1 VSLLNITTTAQ
12 LRVSSALL
20 TMATPFPLICSD
32 NSFQRKLAFPG
43 IGGKAPGEEEDLEGG
58 RRFSVVFWEK
68 AHQTL
73 TFL

>member
-1 VSLLNITTTAQ
+1 
-12 LRVSSALL
+12 
-20 TMATPFPLICSD
+20 MATPFPLICSD